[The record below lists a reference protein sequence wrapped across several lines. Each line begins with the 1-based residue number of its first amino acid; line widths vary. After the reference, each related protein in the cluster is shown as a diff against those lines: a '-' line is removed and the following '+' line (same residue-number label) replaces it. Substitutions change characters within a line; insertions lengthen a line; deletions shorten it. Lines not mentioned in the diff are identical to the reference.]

1 MSAPTFPPGGTI
13 LDTFKKSFVDVPV
26 DADNDNAIAT
36 TEFLDAAESLTTIFG
51 VHYPMFVVVSLAF
64 SLADTLCRSLDA
76 LGSVAFSP
84 VKNDM
89 MGNIKL
95 AAPAESETLQ
105 ALVKNELKDKK
116 HVATEGL
123 LWLVR
128 GLDFTCIALSQNVAK
143 PSEELADSFKN
154 AYGATLKPHHSFLVK
169 PVFSAALSAC
179 PYRKTFYEKLG
190 SDEAKVQS
198 ELRVYLAAL
207 EKVVGILK
215 GFQDRKEAK
224 WEYLAMRNIDFLLP
238 LGLSGLVSAVPLS
251 SRQFVPN
258 YPPTSTSKG
267 FRLIVNVTDPTK
279 DLSPPVN
286 GWSFSTVHTGAGLSD
301 AVVSADQ
308 GIGRI
313 YYQNGTA
320 EEIRYKSGSVLSDG
334 GTPLFPWGIR
344 VQARG
349 EADEPAVRV
358 NAGSGTKG
366 VALSAFPEPYSYLT
380 GTNPGVYAVCPRFIP
395 YYNATFNVVRW
406 AYDEFDYATG
416 FYERTVPEDC
426 VAVNFLPQC
435 ADLPEPPEGSLSS
448 HEFAA
453 NSKCYEDVRSID
465 WPQYGP

>member
-1 MSAPTFPPGGTI
+1 MSAPTFPPGGTL

-36 TEFLDAAESLTTIFG
+36 TEFLDAAESLTTIF
-51 VHYPMFVVVSLAF
+51 
-64 SLADTLCRSLDA
+64 DA

-143 PSEELADSFKN
+143 PTEELADSFRN

-224 WEYLAMRNIDFLLP
+224 W
-238 LGLSGLVSAVPLS
+238 
-251 SRQFVPN
+251 
-258 YPPTSTSKG
+258 
-267 FRLIVNVTDPTK
+267 
-279 DLSPPVN
+279 
-286 GWSFSTVHTGAGLSD
+286 
-301 AVVSADQ
+301 
-308 GIGRI
+308 
-313 YYQNGTA
+313 
-320 EEIRYKSGSVLSDG
+320 
-334 GTPLFPWGIR
+334 
-344 VQARG
+344 
-349 EADEPAVRV
+349 
-358 NAGSGTKG
+358 
-366 VALSAFPEPYSYLT
+366 
-380 GTNPGVYAVCPRFIP
+380 
-395 YYNATFNVVRW
+395 
-406 AYDEFDYATG
+406 
-416 FYERTVPEDC
+416 
-426 VAVNFLPQC
+426 
-435 ADLPEPPEGSLSS
+435 
-448 HEFAA
+448 
-453 NSKCYEDVRSID
+453 
-465 WPQYGP
+465 

>member
-36 TEFLDAAESLTTIFG
+36 TEFLDAAESLTTIF
-51 VHYPMFVVVSLAF
+51 
-64 SLADTLCRSLDA
+64 DA

-89 MGNIKL
+89 MGNIKKLRERQL

-143 PSEELADSFKN
+143 PSEELADSFRN

-179 PYRKTFYEKLG
+179 PYRKAFYEKLG

-224 WEYLAMRNIDFLLP
+224 W
-238 LGLSGLVSAVPLS
+238 
-251 SRQFVPN
+251 
-258 YPPTSTSKG
+258 
-267 FRLIVNVTDPTK
+267 
-279 DLSPPVN
+279 
-286 GWSFSTVHTGAGLSD
+286 
-301 AVVSADQ
+301 
-308 GIGRI
+308 
-313 YYQNGTA
+313 
-320 EEIRYKSGSVLSDG
+320 
-334 GTPLFPWGIR
+334 
-344 VQARG
+344 
-349 EADEPAVRV
+349 
-358 NAGSGTKG
+358 
-366 VALSAFPEPYSYLT
+366 
-380 GTNPGVYAVCPRFIP
+380 
-395 YYNATFNVVRW
+395 
-406 AYDEFDYATG
+406 
-416 FYERTVPEDC
+416 
-426 VAVNFLPQC
+426 
-435 ADLPEPPEGSLSS
+435 
-448 HEFAA
+448 
-453 NSKCYEDVRSID
+453 
-465 WPQYGP
+465 